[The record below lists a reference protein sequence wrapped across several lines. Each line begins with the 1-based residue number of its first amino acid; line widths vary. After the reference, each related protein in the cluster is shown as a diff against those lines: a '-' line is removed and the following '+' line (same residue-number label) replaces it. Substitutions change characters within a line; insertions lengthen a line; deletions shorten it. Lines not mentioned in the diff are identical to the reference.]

1 MIILVIHYGNTEVEP
16 HHEPIWNRHGIDI
29 SPRKV
34 LRLTDRNNDEL
45 AIEREMLPMI
55 VMWMSPGN
63 ETGTGDAFT
72 VTRWIGE
79 LRLVPT
85 NINRVLVIINKNV
98 DIKLMC
104 TARCWN
110 KIYHQLNLVF
120 RRFVLSP

>member
-1 MIILVIHYGNTEVEP
+1 LIILVIHYGNTEVES

-63 ETGTGDAFT
+63 ETGTG
-72 VTRWIGE
+72 
-79 LRLVPT
+79 LVVRT
-85 NINRVLVIINKNV
+85 KF
-98 DIKLMC
+98 DI
-104 TARCWN
+104 
-110 KIYHQLNLVF
+110 YVF
-120 RRFVLSP
+120 LILIQM

>member
-1 MIILVIHYGNTEVEP
+1 VSEA
-16 HHEPIWNRHGIDI
+16 
-29 SPRKV
+29 
-34 LRLTDRNNDEL
+34 DEL

-72 VTRWIGE
+72 VPRWIGE

-98 DIKLMC
+98 DIKLMFFLM
-104 TARCWN
+104 A
-110 KIYHQLNLVF
+110 I
-120 RRFVLSP
+120 VLSRCSTYGFWLPLWYFQTLPTYSRRV